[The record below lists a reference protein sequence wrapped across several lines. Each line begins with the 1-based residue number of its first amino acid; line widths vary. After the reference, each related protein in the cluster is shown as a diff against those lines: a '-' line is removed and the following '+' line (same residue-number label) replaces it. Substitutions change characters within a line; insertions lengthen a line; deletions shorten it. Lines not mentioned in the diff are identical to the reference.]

1 MSSGIVFDIKEF
13 AVHDGPGIRIA
24 VDLKGCPLRCAWC
37 YNSEGQSAAPQV
49 MHSPAGSR
57 VAGSSYSAEGLAA
70 LLNRQGRHPARQ

>member
-49 MHSPAGSR
+49 MHSPAGWR